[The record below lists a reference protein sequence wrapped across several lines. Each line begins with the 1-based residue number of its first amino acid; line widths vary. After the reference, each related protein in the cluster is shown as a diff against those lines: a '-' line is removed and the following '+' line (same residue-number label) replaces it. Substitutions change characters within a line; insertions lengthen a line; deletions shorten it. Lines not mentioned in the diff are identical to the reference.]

1 MQATVLF
8 ADLSGTSRLIEIGG
22 EAAARKAATRCIERL
37 SRAAEAAGGK
47 VVRTRGDALMALF
60 PSADAAALAATAM
73 HATIDALPAV
83 GDVKLGV
90 QVGFHS
96 GPVDLRGGEPDET
109 VKFAARLLEEARKGQ
124 TLTSLKTAALLGS
137 GFRVTP
143 AGDPEV
149 CEVLTGEPTIVQLV
163 CRDQAVTVSH
173 EVESVSIGRER
184 GCGIVVEDRMASR
197 RHCTITM
204 RHDGFVLRDHSS
216 NGTLVRM
223 QGERDVYLHGQ
234 ELRLRGRGMIFFGP
248 QPFHDSD
255 RVEFRCA

>member
-1 MQATVLF
+1 MQQTVLF

-22 EAAARKAATRCIERL
+22 EAAARRAASRCIERL

-47 VVRTRGDALMALF
+47 VVHTRGDALMALF
-60 PSADAAALAATAM
+60 PSPDSAALAATAM

-83 GDVKLGV
+83 GEVKLGV

-96 GPVDLRGGEPDET
+96 GPLQRVDGADET
-109 VKFAARLLEEARKGQ
+109 VKFAARLLDEARQGQ
-124 TLTSLKTAALLGS
+124 TLTSLRTAALLGS

-173 EVESVSIGRER
+173 EVELVLIGRER
-184 GCGIVVEDRMASR
+184 GCGVVVEDRMASR
-197 RHCTITM
+197 RHCTVQLRDEM
-204 RHDGFVLRDHSS
+204 FVLRDHSS
-216 NGTLVRM
+216 NGTLVRT
-223 QGERDVYLHGQ
+223 QGERDVYLQAQ
-234 ELRLRGRGMIFFGP
+234 EIRLRGRGHIFFGP